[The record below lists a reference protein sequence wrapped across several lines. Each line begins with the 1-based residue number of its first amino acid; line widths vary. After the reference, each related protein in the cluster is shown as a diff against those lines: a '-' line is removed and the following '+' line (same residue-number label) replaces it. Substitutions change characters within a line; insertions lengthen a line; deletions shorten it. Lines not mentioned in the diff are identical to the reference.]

1 MALSPCLVP
10 QVPYL
15 TLMVDVEEE
24 GVFGSF
30 EVVVGMVF
38 MLISKVKAARFL
50 KR

>member
-1 MALSPCLVP
+1 
-10 QVPYL
+10 
-15 TLMVDVEEE
+15 MVDVEEE